1 MEAYW
6 RAVTKHELNLLHK
19 RSCRDT
25 IKVPLM
31 LLKQIG
37 SIRCRLR
44 HLTLVPL
51 CHLLLVLM
59 AALLCGGVLQL
70 PGSLATSIGLCVSY
84 TRRLTRQ

>member
-1 MEAYW
+1 MEVYW
-6 RAVTKHELNLLHK
+6 RAVTKHELNLLLK

-25 IKVPLM
+25 MKAPRV

-51 CHLLLVLM
+51 CHLLLVLI

-70 PGSLATSIGLCVSY
+70 PGSLATSVGLCFSY
-84 TRRLTRQ
+84 TRRPTRE